1 MLTGVNGQFLLSP
14 TTMRMS
20 SSIFTALLAAAAI
33 SGAGSAQEVLCSE
46 NFDAMP
52 EGQPP
57 GKPFTGGGNLVAVK
71 AGRLFVGSEKWNPVV
86 TLERPFRGDVAVEVD
101 LRDAGEC
108 HWTGVVFKGVYW
120 VTVNRQFGT
129 FACVKR
135 LDGQPGHEM
144 AVRPGYAQYVHNVN
158 SFRLAITQVG
168 KRFQCAID
176 GKVLL
181 DFEDADAPAEGVL
194 QLVGGYGSKVY
205 FDNLVV
211 RRAERLAEGIRKR
224 SVAPAGLRVRGKLDR
239 PDGIC
244 HDGETVK
251 VSFQIDNQSQQDFD
265 TQAEYR
271 LVDYWEQV
279 VAKARRPFRLAAA
292 ETALDWLNF
301 SPPCRGVF
309 KVALYLPD
317 ARGDMAWAT
326 DAISFGVVPRSVG
339 ETPPNPDSFFGA
351 HAEQQNPDFHLAFV
365 KKLGA
370 KWVRCHDIIQMTWW
384 EIVEPEDDKWN
395 WRDEQCATIR
405 KHGFHI
411 LGEFCM
417 TPAWAA
423 RVPDGGVKDR
433 RDLRTYPPKSWD
445 EYAEYVYE
453 TVNHFKRDVRHWEV
467 WNEPNH
473 SGFWRGTPE
482 EYAHLLKVTYQ
493 AAKKADPT
501 CVIVGVGGV
510 ALSQMPWLERAFA
523 AGLTPYM
530 DDMSTHGYV
539 DAVTPMDMLE
549 TESRLPAFRAL
560 LRKHDFPPYRRGS
573 PAGGRGGL
581 WDSEHS
587 VIGTSFIDDFRLD
600 HLEEDAPYHFRRAA
614 ETMMKT
620 YVFEVAQGYKRVFPY
635 MTKWLARNDNEA
647 A

>member
-1 MLTGVNGQFLLSP
+1 
-14 TTMRMS
+14 
-20 SSIFTALLAAAAI
+20 
-33 SGAGSAQEVLCSE
+33 
-46 NFDAMP
+46 
-52 EGQPP
+52 
-57 GKPFTGGGNLVAVK
+57 
-71 AGRLFVGSEKWNPVV
+71 
-86 TLERPFRGDVAVEVD
+86 
-101 LRDAGEC
+101 
-108 HWTGVVFKGVYW
+108 
-120 VTVNRQFGT
+120 
-129 FACVKR
+129 
-135 LDGQPGHEM
+135 
-144 AVRPGYAQYVHNVN
+144 
-158 SFRLAITQVG
+158 
-168 KRFQCAID
+168 
-176 GKVLL
+176 
-181 DFEDADAPAEGVL
+181 
-194 QLVGGYGSKVY
+194 
-205 FDNLVV
+205 
-211 RRAERLAEGIRKR
+211 
-224 SVAPAGLRVRGKLDR
+224 
-239 PDGIC
+239 
-244 HDGETVK
+244 
-251 VSFQIDNQSQQDFD
+251 
-265 TQAEYR
+265 
-271 LVDYWEQV
+271 
-279 VAKARRPFRLAAA
+279 
-292 ETALDWLNF
+292 
-301 SPPCRGVF
+301 
-309 KVALYLPD
+309 
-317 ARGDMAWAT
+317 
-326 DAISFGVVPRSVG
+326 

-384 EIVEPEDDKWN
+384 EIVEPEDDRWN

-423 RVPDGGVKDR
+423 RVPESGVKDR

-482 EYAHLLKVTYQ
+482 EYAHLLKVTHQ

-523 AGLTPYM
+523 AGLASYM

-560 LRKHDFPPYRRGS
+560 LRKHDFK
-573 PAGGRGGL
+573 GGL

-647 A
+647 AWRARPLNQNLFDVYGTPKPMAVAHATTAYMMEGSRYRETLDLSANVQVYVYERGADLLACYWGRYGKARTQGHLRLPAPKALDLTRVERVDIMGNHHAVRPEDESVLLPLSPEPVWLWFHGQPSAAVIGWLKQAR